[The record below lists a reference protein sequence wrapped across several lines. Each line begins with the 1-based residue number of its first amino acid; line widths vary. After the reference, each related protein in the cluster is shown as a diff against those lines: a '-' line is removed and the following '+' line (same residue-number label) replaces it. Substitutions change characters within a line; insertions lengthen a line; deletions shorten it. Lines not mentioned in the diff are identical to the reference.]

1 MVSGSCSAGFGGW
14 WQPGLAG
21 ELLGCPLPDQEAIRA
36 RMSGRGGG
44 SVAAVQT
51 MLAELTTMRLG
62 GPAGEYAAARTTRD
76 LIALIRQA
84 DAGGRPVLVMGGGS
98 NLVVGDQGFD
108 GLVVQVATAGLRID
122 GEQVT
127 VEAGV
132 EWDTVVTTCLDAGLA
147 GLEALSGIP
156 GSTGGTPVQNVGA
169 YGTLTSDLLSS
180 LTVYDRA
187 SGTIEQWTPDRCGFG
202 SHRQSVF
209 KHTNRYVVL
218 DVTFE
223 LPRSTRSRPIHYV
236 GLAERLG
243 IALGATA
250 PTKEIRDAVLAL
262 RSERG
267 MILDAADHD
276 TWSVGSFFI
285 NPVLTSVPDS
295 ARDCPRYPDPA
306 GIKLSAAWLIDHA
319 GFPRG
324 YGHDWGH
331 GTVAL
336 SSKHALAVTNRG
348 NATTADVMKFAA
360 HIQEGVEQR
369 FDIRLGP
376 ECDLVNCKFG

>member
-1 MVSGSCSAGFGGW
+1 VAPSGLGYRSAAAATVTW
-14 WQPGLAG
+14 
-21 ELLGCPLPDQEAIRA
+21 
-36 RMSGRGGG
+36 
-44 SVAAVQT
+44 VAVQT

-62 GPAGEYAAARTTRD
+62 GPASEYEVARTTRH
-76 LIALIRQA
+76 LVALIRGA
-84 DAGGRPVLVMGGGS
+84 DVAGKSVLVVGGGS
-98 NLVVGDQGFD
+98 NLIVGDQGFG
-108 GLVVQVATAGLRID
+108 GLVVQVATTGLGIR
-122 GEQVT
+122 GQTVT

-132 EWDTVVTTCLDAGLA
+132 EWDTVVTTTLDAGLA

-169 YGTLTSDLLSS
+169 YGTLTSDLLSA

-187 SGTIEQWTPDRCGFG
+187 TGAIERWAPERCGFG

-209 KHTNRYVVL
+209 KHTDRYVVL
-218 DVTFE
+218 DVTFQLE
-223 LPRSTRSRPIHYV
+223 GSTRSRPIRYPR
-236 GLAERLG
+236 LATRLG
-243 IALGATA
+243 IEPGATA
-250 PTKEIRDAVLAL
+250 PTGAVRDAVLEL
-262 RSERG
+262 RRESG
-267 MILDAADHD
+267 MILDPEDHD

-285 NPVLTSVPDS
+285 NPVLTSVPDP
-295 ARDCPRYPDPA
+295 ARDCPQYPDPA
-306 GIKLSAAWLIDHA
+306 GTKLSAAWLIEHA

-324 YGHDWGH
+324 YGRDWGG

-348 NATTADVMKFAA
+348 NATTAEVMKFAD
-360 HIQEGVEQR
+360 HIREGVERR